1 MHRLGKITSIASS
14 LLLVGILA
22 ACNTSS
28 PAEPTRELAIESQSF
43 DGFDKWHEFFCIG
56 NEYCEKGDVN
66 RDGKD
71 DIVTFAQS
79 RTDTI
84 VALSNG
90 SSFPSSSTRVWSYSG
105 CANGQACR
113 MGDVNGDGRA
123 DAIIFERNHEDP
135 VLHGDVYVQL
145 SNGLSFGAKQKW
157 HDNFCTD
164 AAWCLIGDFN
174 GDGRADIFSFV
185 KRSRGYAFSPV
196 DVALSTGTRF
206 GTASQKH
213 DFFCWADA
221 ICDIGDFNGDGK
233 ADIAS
238 FFRNSPSESWRGDV
252 WVALSN
258 GSTYGPSQL
267 WRDAFCVNQET
278 CAVGNVAGG
287 FADNKDDIIA
297 FVHSDSGSGGTTSR
311 VKIAPSTGYSFGA
324 VTTQLGGFC
333 FFKGSMCM
341 AGNFNGSDKEDL
353 VSFVRDTFSGSGRGD
368 VYVALSEYE
377 PPVNSERSSDAN
389 MQHKGGGLP

>member
-1 MHRLGKITSIASS
+1 MNKLSNIIKTVTALFI
-14 LLLVGILA
+14 LVILA
-22 ACNTSS
+22 ACSSS
-28 PAEPTRELAIESQSF
+28 PAEPTSEAALEPQSF
-43 DGFDKWHEFFCIG
+43 NGFSKWHEFFCAG
-56 NEYCEKGDVN
+56 NEYCQVGKFNSGD
-66 RDGKD
+66 RRD
-71 DIVTFAQS
+71 DIISFNQS
-79 RTDTI
+79 SAKTL
-84 VALSNG
+84 VALSTGDRFN
-90 SSFPSSSTRVWSYSG
+90 PSQVWTASG

-113 MGDVNGDGRA
+113 VGDVDGDR
-123 DAIIFERNHEDP
+123 DDDVIIFERNHENAS
-135 VLHGDVYVQL
+135 LHGDVYVQL
-145 SNGLSFGAKQKW
+145 SNGSSFGSKQKW

-164 AAWCLIGDFN
+164 ASWCLVGDFN
-174 GDGRADIFSFV
+174 GDGKADLFSFL

-206 GTASQKH
+206 GTASQRH
-213 DFFCWADA
+213 DLFCWGDA

-233 ADIAS
+233 ADIAA

-267 WRDAFCVNQET
+267 WRNAFCVNQET

-311 VKIAPSTGYSFGA
+311 VKIASSTGFSFGA
-324 VTTQLGGFC
+324 TTTQLGGFC

-341 AGNFNGSDKEDL
+341 AGNFNDSDKEDL
-353 VSFVRDTFSGSGRGD
+353 VSFVRDTFSGSFRGD
-368 VYVALSEYE
+368 VYVALSAYE
-377 PPVNSERSSDAN
+377 PPENSKLKQRQGSNQPSEAGTQR
-389 MQHKGGGLP
+389 

>member
-1 MHRLGKITSIASS
+1 MNTLKITKAIVS
-14 LLLVGILA
+14 LFILVILA
-22 ACNTSS
+22 ACSSS
-28 PAEPTRELAIESQSF
+28 PAEPMSEAAIESQSF
-43 DGFDKWHEFFCIG
+43 NSFSKWHDIFCID

-66 RDGKD
+66 GDGKD
-71 DIVTFAQS
+71 DIVTFVQS
-79 RTDTI
+79 RADTI

-90 SSFPSSSTRVWSYSG
+90 SSFPSNTTRVWTYSG
-105 CANGQACR
+105 CAGGQACR

-123 DAIIFERNHEDP
+123 DAIIFERNNDDP
-135 VLHGDVYVQL
+135 ILHGDVFVQL
-145 SNGLSFGAKQKW
+145 SNGSSFGAKQKW

-164 AAWCLIGDFN
+164 AAWCLVGDFN
-174 GDGRADIFSFV
+174 GDGKADLFSFL
-185 KRSRGYAFSPV
+185 KRSRGGYAFSPV

-213 DFFCWADA
+213 SFFCWADA

-233 ADIAS
+233 DDIVS
-238 FFRNSPSESWRGDV
+238 FFRNSPSETWRGDV

-267 WRDAFCVNQET
+267 WRDAFCMNQET
-278 CAVGNVAGG
+278 CEVGNVVGG

-311 VKIAPSTGYSFGA
+311 VKIASSTGFSFGA
-324 VTTQLGGFC
+324 TTTHLGGFC

-341 AGNFNGSDKEDL
+341 AGNFNGTDKEDL
-353 VSFVRDTFSGSGRGD
+353 VSFVRDTFSGSFRGD
-368 VYVALSEYE
+368 VYVALSKFE
-377 PPVNSERSSDAN
+377 PP
-389 MQHKGGGLP
+389 LPQQ